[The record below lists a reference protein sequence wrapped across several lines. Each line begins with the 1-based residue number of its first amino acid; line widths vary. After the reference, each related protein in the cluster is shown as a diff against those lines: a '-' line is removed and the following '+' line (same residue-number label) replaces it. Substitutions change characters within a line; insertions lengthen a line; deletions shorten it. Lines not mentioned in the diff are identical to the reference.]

1 MGRNIAAGS
10 DTQIGHACMFC
21 CCSMLI
27 STGVHVELV
36 DDTVLWIGIE
46 LEDVLLTLQKD
57 TMNAMHQRRLP
68 H

>member
-1 MGRNIAAGS
+1 
-10 DTQIGHACMFC
+10 MFC

-46 LEDVLLTLQKD
+46 PEDVLLTLQKD